1 MPLPPSRSAY
11 IPQATEPSEPEPD
24 PEPKPKPKVETQTQT
39 RTPTPTP
46 TPTPQP
52 QLNPNRP
59 QPGHGFIRRHTSA
72 LPSKMRC
79 ARREPAAARRVRADL
94 QGHVKAGHARAQ
106 LVQRARRARPRPA
119 PRRVQLVLNPT
130 TATRTCVWERGRSA
144 YPSSCSTCAL
154 RLRTPSPSTLAP
166 TLAL

>member
-11 IPQATEPSEPEPD
+11 IPQATEPSEPEPE

-39 RTPTPTP
+39 PTPTP

-52 QLNPNRP
+52 QP
-59 QPGHGFIRRHTSA
+59 QPGHGFIRRHRRCLRECA
-72 LPSKMRC
+72 VHAANLPLRVACERISKGMYKLGTLERSSYSERV
-79 ARREPAAARRVRADL
+79 ARARGRPPAACSWCST
-94 QGHVKAGHARAQ
+94 
-106 LVQRARRARPRPA
+106 
-119 PRRVQLVLNPT
+119 PT
-130 TATRTCVWERGRSA
+130 ASRTCVWERGRSA

-166 TLAL
+166 TLALALAPAL